1 MPRDAA
7 RFLGDEA
14 ESYDEQSGAE
24 RDGSTERHNR
34 SLNQRTRMR
43 KQFVVVAMLLMISAA
58 VLLAHDLFLKLD
70 NYFVPPNTAS
80 ECRAERHVFQKRRRR
95 HTRPAAGLEHGWTD
109 GAASH
114 CARILEAGR
123 RHDMAQRAD
132 RSRGTYVIA
141 RRSALARSRSRP
153 KPSMAT

>member
-1 MPRDAA
+1 MLGRSIMPRDAA

-43 KQFVVVAMLLMISAA
+43 KQFLVVAMLLMISAA

-70 NYFVPPNTAS
+70 NYFVPPNTAVRLAVLNGTFSKS
-80 ECRAERHVFQKRRRR
+80 EGPAPPARLLHLSMFE
-95 HTRPAAGLEHGWTD
+95 PAA
-109 GAASH
+109 
-114 CARILEAGR
+114 RRPIAGE
-123 RHDMAQRAD
+123 
-132 RSRGTYVIA
+132 SGK
-141 RRSALARSRSRP
+141 RP
-153 KPSMAT
+153 GDTTCLSG